1 MITRTQILRRPS
13 TSQLI
18 AFAAVLQLI
27 LTISVYAAG
36 RLRILPMID
45 QNGLATNMSP
55 DSAQYLSEA
64 ISSSEVLTQNGP
76 VAWLKT
82 PTNLHVRLYS
92 LSLAVLGPLFGTTI
106 LSVEPINLF
115 CYIAVLWLTLKLGE
129 EVFDRRVGLAAMVGI
144 AVWPSFLLHTT
155 QLLKD
160 LPFIAMLL
168 ILVLIMTCWLTRTL
182 SWRMGLTTG
191 LVGGVASYSVSLTRS
206 GFWGAL
212 VLTIVLI
219 GIGLLLVRQLREK
232 RILAGSIISAVLI
245 LLATITIL
253 VFARERFQAQPI
265 ATGGPATQAQP
276 QTFRLTAKA
285 DSVAQQFSAV
295 RHEFTYQHRDAGSNM
310 DPDVKF
316 TNILDVVRYLPRA
329 IMIGFL
335 APFPNQWVVSGKE
348 VGLAGRLLSGLET
361 CVVYIVE
368 ILALI
373 GLWRSR
379 SSLQAW
385 LLFLVSVTAIT
396 ALTLVLMNLGTLYR
410 MRYAFFILL
419 LILGA
424 HGLMTLFGAA
434 NRPHHEGIKA
444 RRELENARIEPPS
457 ACSI

>member
-1 MITRTQILRRPS
+1 MISRIKLLRWPS
-13 TSQLI
+13 ISQLI
-18 AFAAVLQLI
+18 AAAAVLQLI
-27 LTISVYAAG
+27 LTITVYTAG

-45 QNGLATNMSP
+45 QNGCVITMSP

-64 ISSSEVLTQNGP
+64 RSSADVLIQNGP
-76 VAWLKT
+76 LAWIKT

-92 LSLAVLGPLFGTTI
+92 ISLAILGPLLGTNI
-106 LSVEPINLF
+106 LAVEPINLL
-115 CYIAVLWLTLKLGE
+115 CYIAVLLLALRLGE
-129 EVFDRRVGLAAMVGI
+129 EVFDRRAGLLATVMI
-144 AVWPSFLLHTT
+144 AFWPSVLLHTT

-160 LPFIAMLL
+160 LPFLVSML

-182 SWRMGLTTG
+182 SWRRGLTTG
-191 LVGGVASYSVSLTRS
+191 LVGAVASFSISLTRS

-232 RILAGSIISAVLI
+232 RILAGNIISASLI
-245 LLATITIL
+245 LLTTITIL
-253 VFARERFQAQPI
+253 VFAREKFQAPI
-265 ATGGPATQAQP
+265 ATGGPATQSEP
-276 QTFRLTAKA
+276 QTFWLIAKA

-310 DPDVKF
+310 DPDVEF
-316 TNILDVVRYLPRA
+316 NSSMDVVRYLPRA

-335 APFPNQWVVSGKE
+335 TPFPNQWFATGKR
-348 VGLAGRLLSGLET
+348 VGFEGRLLSGLET

-385 LLFLVSVTAIT
+385 LLFLVSLTAVT

-419 LILGA
+419 IILAA
-424 HGLMTLFGAA
+424 HAMMTLFEH
-434 NRPHHEGIKA
+434 RTELTTKA
-444 RRELENARIEPPS
+444 
-457 ACSI
+457 